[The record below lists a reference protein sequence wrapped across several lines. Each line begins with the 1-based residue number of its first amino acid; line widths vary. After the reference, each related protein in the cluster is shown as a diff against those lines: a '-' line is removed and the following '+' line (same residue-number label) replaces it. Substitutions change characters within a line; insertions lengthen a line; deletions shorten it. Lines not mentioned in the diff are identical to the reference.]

1 MNNNNIVLE
10 VQGLQKYYKRGS
22 ETVKALDGVD
32 FVARRGEV
40 VSIVGPSGSGK
51 TTLMNLISCL
61 DTPTAGVLKIGD
73 RDVTHFDESQLVE
86 IRRNY
91 IGFIFQQFYL
101 IPNLYVIENVELPFI
116 FNKKPIDKTR
126 IHKILERVGLAHRM
140 NHLPKELSGGE
151 MQRVAVA
158 RALAN
163 QPEILLADEPTGNLD
178 SKNAQ
183 GIYTL
188 FKELS
193 REQNLTIIAAT
204 HNPELA
210 NQTDRIIHMR
220 DGKIENDELVTKEQS
235 KLCH

>member
-10 VQGLQKYYKRGS
+10 VKGLRKYYTRGS

-32 FVARRGEV
+32 FSARKGEV

-61 DTPTAGVLKIGD
+61 DTPSGGTLKIGNQ
-73 RDVTHFDESQLVE
+73 DVTHFNESQLVG

-101 IPNLYVIENVELPFI
+101 IPNLYVVENVELPFI
-116 FNKKPIDKTR
+116 FNKKPIDRAKT
-126 IHKILERVGLAHRM
+126 IKILERVGLGHRIK
-140 NHLPKELSGGE
+140 HLPKELSGGE

-163 QPEILLADEPTGNLD
+163 QPEILIADEPTGNLD
-178 SKNAQ
+178 TKNAQ
-183 GIYTL
+183 GIYNL
-188 FKELS
+188 FMELS

-210 NQTDRIIHMR
+210 HQTERIIHMR
-220 DGKIENDELVTKEQS
+220 DGRIEQDEKLNNRANKI
-235 KLCH
+235 